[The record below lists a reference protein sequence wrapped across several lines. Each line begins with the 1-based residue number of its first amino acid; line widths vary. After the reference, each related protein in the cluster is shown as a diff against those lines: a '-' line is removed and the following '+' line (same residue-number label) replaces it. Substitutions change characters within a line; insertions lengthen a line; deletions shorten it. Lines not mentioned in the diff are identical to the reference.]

1 MNRDTHQAASGS
13 PGKLIFRQPLDR
25 QGNIMKTLMIAAL
38 LSAAATTSAFAQS
51 APAQDGTQQAYT
63 AQASANAT
71 AVQNG
76 AWVPPDGQAIA
87 PKTRAQ
93 VYQELVQAEQ
103 DGQLAYLNSTVY
115 AHP

>member
-1 MNRDTHQAASGS
+1 
-13 PGKLIFRQPLDR
+13 
-25 QGNIMKTLMIAAL
+25 MKTLMIATM
-38 LSAAATTSAFAQS
+38 LSLAATTSAFAQT
-51 APAQDGTQQAYT
+51 APDQGTPSQAYSLPANPAT
-63 AQASANAT
+63 SANST
-71 AVQNG
+71 TTQTG

>member
-1 MNRDTHQAASGS
+1 
-13 PGKLIFRQPLDR
+13 
-25 QGNIMKTLMIAAL
+25 MKSLMIATI
-38 LSAAATTSAFAQS
+38 LSVAATTSAFAQT
-51 APAQDGTQQAYT
+51 APAQGAMSQPNVAP
-63 AQASANAT
+63 ANANAT
-71 AVQNG
+71 VGQNG

-93 VYQELVQAEQ
+93 VYQELVEAEK

>member
-1 MNRDTHQAASGS
+1 
-13 PGKLIFRQPLDR
+13 
-25 QGNIMKTLMIAAL
+25 MKTLMIATI
-38 LSAAATTSAFAQS
+38 LSMAATTSAFAQT
-51 APAQDGTQQAYT
+51 APAQGTTPPTYA
-63 AQASANAT
+63 APANANTT